1 MEVEVRNRLHRVL
14 TAVRNDAVAV
24 FGDAEFASQT
34 ANNGENMPDQRSVFR
49 FDVVERTEFLFRDN
63 ENVNRRLR
71 GDVVKRQAEIVFVN
85 DRGRNFFIDNA
96 FENSF
101 FGHNALSRGVKPL
114 AVEEKTRKNVGDRR

>member
-34 ANNGENMPDQRSVFR
+34 TNNGENMPDQRSVFR

-96 FENSF
+96 FENGF